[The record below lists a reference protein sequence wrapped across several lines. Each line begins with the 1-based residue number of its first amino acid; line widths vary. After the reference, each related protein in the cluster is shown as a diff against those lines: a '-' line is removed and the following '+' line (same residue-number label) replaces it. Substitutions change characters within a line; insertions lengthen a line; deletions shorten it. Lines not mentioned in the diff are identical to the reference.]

1 MFVAVQIPL
10 ADLRYFVGE
19 PKARLSVPAWP
30 LADPTKN
37 FIRGVGSVRERRLG
51 GVPEWIG
58 ESLYCD
64 ARHALVFPPDRG
76 TVVHEG
82 SPIAHLTPLYRRFV
96 AFGQAQWGGAV
107 ARMDVGFKVRGRY
120 TTGKPT
126 GRILPIPEVAAL
138 AAATVKLKLPPDDRL
153 RTLLTSGDAIADKLR
168 TVTTSLVD
176 PPASVNRWWVRAGIP
191 LVLIEA
197 PFTERFIASLDPPTE
212 LGIASPEA
220 HDSLALQHFSHV
232 EYQGQRAPVWTL
244 FYSSNIPTEQ
254 LRQLRIHLW
263 RLHNE
268 REVLRLVLNACLQK
282 QVEPAQPALR
292 DYLARQSASLRRAK
306 RHGLPQAD
314 LLSQAYALDAR
325 ENASEISLLSQILS
339 DVNRGMAKSVVLMST
354 STESASPPAPAVY
367 INKDTIEVVPG
378 PGMAERYLIPVGRN
392 LMALGPIGI
401 VTYLASSAL
410 VHAPPIWP
418 YFVFVGIILLGGL
431 LYFLPQKRPEFDE
444 YSEQTRVIKGRTE
457 QPRKIRRQLDLARF
471 NPAAQQRKLTAPE
484 STDSPSQGLPKQ
496 TD

>member
-1 MFVAVQIPL
+1 MSVSRVVGGGWVGRQSIGAGFQRHLASKSGIVVCRPAVPRCLSAGTLSVFTSATTRVIMFVAVQIPL

-220 HDSLALQHFSHV
+220 HDSLALQHFS
-232 EYQGQRAPVWTL
+232 Q
-244 FYSSNIPTEQ
+244 SS
-254 LRQLRIHLW
+254 
-263 RLHNE
+263 
-268 REVLRLVLNACLQK
+268 
-282 QVEPAQPALR
+282 
-292 DYLARQSASLRRAK
+292 
-306 RHGLPQAD
+306 
-314 LLSQAYALDAR
+314 
-325 ENASEISLLSQILS
+325 
-339 DVNRGMAKSVVLMST
+339 
-354 STESASPPAPAVY
+354 
-367 INKDTIEVVPG
+367 
-378 PGMAERYLIPVGRN
+378 
-392 LMALGPIGI
+392 
-401 VTYLASSAL
+401 
-410 VHAPPIWP
+410 
-418 YFVFVGIILLGGL
+418 
-431 LYFLPQKRPEFDE
+431 
-444 YSEQTRVIKGRTE
+444 IKGRGPRYGRYSTVAIS
-457 QPRKIRRQLDLARF
+457 QPSNSGNCEFICGDCTMNVKFSGLYQMRACKSRSAC
-471 NPAAQQRKLTAPE
+471 AA
-484 STDSPSQGLPKQ
+484 STS
-496 TD
+496 